1 MFLIDTDVL
10 SALRRRERSPD
21 VVRWISDQ
29 RTTDLYLSV
38 VSVGEIE
45 RGIVRQ
51 RHRDPAF
58 ARVLAAWLD
67 SALALYGERISP
79 DKGVQDHCGL
89 CARWTSPRNRIR
101 SARGHAWPPAIIR
114 SR

>member
-21 VVRWISDQ
+21 VVQWISNQ

-38 VSVGEIE
+38 VSVGEVE

-51 RHRDPAF
+51 QHRDPVF
-58 ARVLAAWLD
+58 GRVPAA
-67 SALALYGERISP
+67 
-79 DKGVQDHCGL
+79 
-89 CARWTSPRNRIR
+89 
-101 SARGHAWPPAIIR
+101 
-114 SR
+114 

>member
-21 VVRWISDQ
+21 VVRWISDR

-45 RGIVRQ
+45 RGIVRR
-51 RHRDPAF
+51 RHRDPAT
-58 ARVLAAWLD
+58 ARVLAAWLTGVPVLD
-67 SALALYGERISP
+67 PSA
-79 DKGVQDHCGL
+79 
-89 CARWTSPRNRIR
+89 PR
-101 SARGHAWPPAIIR
+101 G
-114 SR
+114 